1 VTYPV
6 APADVAARWRALDD
20 DETAVAAV
28 LIDDLCSDLDLLRPS
43 LAATYADATDP
54 ELTVLRK
61 TIVRTIAEA
70 TKRALR
76 NPDTLS
82 STNLSADGGIAVGY
96 DNRIEDLKSTGAFL
110 TNDDLGMIDRA
121 VAAVTGDVYSS
132 VNSVQLVANPY
143 YCPPGD
149 LTILPT
155 P

>member
-1 VTYPV
+1 MTYPV
-6 APADVAARWRALDD
+6 TPDDVVARWRALDD

-43 LAATYADATDP
+43 LSVISLAATDP
-54 ELTVLRK
+54 ELTVLTK
-61 TIVRTIAEA
+61 TIVRVVAQA
-70 TKRALR
+70 VKRAMR

-82 STNLSADGGIAVGY
+82 STNISADGGIAVGY
-96 DNRIEDLKSTGAFL
+96 DNRIEDLKSTSAYL
-110 TNDDLGMIDRA
+110 SNEDLGLIDRA

-132 VNSVQLVANPY
+132 VRSVKLVANPQ

-149 LTILPT
+149 MTILPT